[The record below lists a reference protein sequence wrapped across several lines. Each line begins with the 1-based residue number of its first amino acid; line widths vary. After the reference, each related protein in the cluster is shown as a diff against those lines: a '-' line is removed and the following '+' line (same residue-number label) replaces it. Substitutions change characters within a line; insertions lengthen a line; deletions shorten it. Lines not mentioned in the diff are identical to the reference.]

1 MTEWLLEEALGLS
14 AYELGIEL
22 ISGREMARR
31 NEEFL
36 NHSGS
41 TDVITF
47 DYREGYEE
55 GAGASRELAGDI
67 WVSITDAEEQA
78 REFET
83 SWQEELARYII
94 HGVLHLRG
102 FDDLEPSKRK
112 EMKREENGLLRAAR
126 RAFDLAR
133 IRG

>member
-36 NHSGS
+36 KHSGS

-55 GAGASRELAGDI
+55 GADASRELAGDI

-102 FDDLEPSKRK
+102 FDDLEPAKRK
-112 EMKREENGLLRAAR
+112 EMKSEENRLLRAAR
-126 RAFDLAR
+126 RAFDLTG
-133 IRG
+133 I